1 MENAYGDYDQYS
13 MQTMT
18 KLPIKWLAPEVL
30 KNKQFTTMSDV
41 WAFGILIWEI
51 FTRGLIPYG
60 PQNNW
65 KGIFLRFVNLLSE
78 LSELRYG
85 SAPAQLSS
93 AQVKL
98 NSAQLSS
105 AQLNSNSA

>member
-65 KGIFLRFVNLLSE
+65 KGWLVE
-78 LSELRYG
+78 
-85 SAPAQLSS
+85 
-93 AQVKL
+93 K
-98 NSAQLSS
+98 
-105 AQLNSNSA
+105 

>member
-1 MENAYGDYDQYS
+1 MVFSGKINLRISDFGLAKHMENAYGDYDMYN
-13 MQTMT
+13 METNT

-41 WAFGILIWEI
+41 WAFGILVWEI

-65 KGIFLRFVNLLSE
+65 NGRSPK
-78 LSELRYG
+78 
-85 SAPAQLSS
+85 
-93 AQVKL
+93 
-98 NSAQLSS
+98 
-105 AQLNSNSA
+105 